1 MRTASVHAGG
11 SNIFI
16 GASGA
21 RLAPHECVIG
31 RLSSIVSIAGFSYV
45 SVGVG
50 GSIELPILFVSAVG
64 GAQLTV
70 DAASVIQGSQE
81 FIRDSD
87 SQFQGLEKSR
97 DQDRFERRPELCE

>member
-1 MRTASVHAGG
+1 MVAKEAKCALPVLTRERPISSLVHSAAS
-11 SNIFI
+11 
-16 GASGA
+16 
-21 RLAPHECVIG
+21 LALHECVIG

-70 DAASVIQGSQE
+70 DAASVIQVSQE
-81 FIRDSD
+81 SSRDAD
-87 SQFQGLEKSR
+87 YQFQGLEK
-97 DQDRFERRPELCE
+97 FT